1 MGRLLDRL
9 QEYEHRTKRK
19 YSQQFASLANG
30 QAPLAMLVTCAD
42 SRIVPSIIASSS
54 PGELFVVRN
63 IANLVPVAC
72 NAVDPSVPAAIDYAV
87 EVLGV
92 HDIIVCGHSNCGG
105 IRALLDGAPEG
116 HLRRWLEHA
125 RPALERW
132 KKQRALTRRTGGTT
146 LPDYDQLSQVSTLVQ
161 LENLLTYP
169 EVKTRV
175 DAGTLRLHPW
185 WFDIGAGSL
194 LAHWKGTFIP
204 AVDVLERIE
213 RADESAPVL
222 VRGET
227 GDEASSPLALDGGA
241 A

>member
-9 QEYEHRTKRK
+9 QEYEYRTKRK
-19 YSQQFASLANG
+19 YSRQFASLANG

-42 SRIVPSIIASSS
+42 SRIVPSIIATSS

-63 IANLVPVAC
+63 IANLVPIAC
-72 NAVDPSVPAAIDYAV
+72 SDVDPSVPAAIDYAV

-132 KKQRALTRRTGGTT
+132 KSERAPAGRTDASTR
-146 LPDYDQLSQVSTLVQ
+146 PDYDQLSQVSTLLQ

-169 EVKTRV
+169 EVKARV

-185 WFDIGAGSL
+185 WFDIGAGAL
-194 LAHWKGTFIP
+194 LAHWEGAFIP

-213 RADESAPVL
+213 RAEDSKPVL
-222 VRGET
+222 VQS
-227 GDEASSPLALDGGA
+227 GDAGASSLALDGGPA
-241 A
+241 